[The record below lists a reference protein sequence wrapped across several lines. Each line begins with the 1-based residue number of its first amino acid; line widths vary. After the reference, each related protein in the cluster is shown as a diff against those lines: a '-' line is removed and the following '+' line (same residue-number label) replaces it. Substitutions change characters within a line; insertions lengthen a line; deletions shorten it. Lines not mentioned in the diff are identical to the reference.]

1 MQKSWALEILEN
13 RKAEVSKYEKQY
25 ETMQFKND
33 EQKNEYE
40 KLLNGLKEDIKRL
53 EKVVNSPF
61 ML

>member
-13 RKAEVSKYEKQY
+13 RKTEVSKYEKQY